1 MAVKPLTRVQKEWI
15 AALKQGGHVTGMRSN
30 TNSTGM
36 ALFRRGL
43 AHFNYSYDRWQLTP
57 EGEEYAKHQS

>member
-1 MAVKPLTRVQKEWI
+1 MDVKPLTIRQKEFV
-15 AALKQGGHVTGMRSN
+15 AALARGGYVTGMRSN

-57 EGEEYAKHQS
+57 EGEDYAKQQS